1 MTQKTRLVYIGLME
15 ETVVRPNIKVPG
27 DLWRKVKI
35 KATREEISLSEA
47 AKRAFNLYAGLE
59 SLIPGRKA
67 R

>member
-1 MTQKTRLVYIGLME
+1 ME